1 MAYDSPETL
10 TASKITNFT
19 CPLRYKYLYVDGL
32 RDESDPARRGST
44 IHTAN
49 EFYVAALVEAGMA
62 SDPELAAEALH
73 RAFVAERTPA
83 HLVPECEDLW
93 AGWVE
98 LFELDLGA
106 FLEAEKRR
114 TDSGFSFKPD
124 MVFARPDGLHI
135 DDLKSH
141 YQGMT
146 EAAAKKDLQARFYAY
161 LASRRWPGFDR
172 YTFTFRFIRL
182 RQAVTA
188 TFEPAE
194 LDAVGRQ
201 LTAHAES
208 IADAHKT
215 GNWPAAPGD
224 ACRFCTFKCPILDDA
239 RLETRLVTAEDALR
253 TAGEVLVL
261 SKAVATKKAAL
272 SGYCGLHGPV
282 VVGET
287 QEFAHR
293 PTQTKSYPAPEV
305 LDTLRSKECDTSKLA
320 FGSTALKPYQ
330 AKKWAHVWALLEP
343 LVRVKPGT
351 RFGVKKLGAVG
362 EEPEE
367 GES

>member
-62 SDPELAAEALH
+62 SDPELAADALH

-93 AGWVE
+93 AGWIE
-98 LFELDLGA
+98 RFELDLGA

-114 TDSGFSFKPD
+114 VDSGFSFKPD
-124 MVFARPDGLHI
+124 MVFARPSSLDI
-135 DDLKSH
+135 EDLKTH

-161 LASRRWPGFDR
+161 LASRQWPGFER

-182 RQAVTA
+182 RQSVTA

-194 LDAVGRQ
+194 LDAVEMQ
-201 LTAHAES
+201 LAAHAES
-208 IADAHKT
+208 ISAAHKT
-215 GNWPAAPGD
+215 GEWPAAPGD
-224 ACRFCTFKCPILDDA
+224 ACQYCSFRCPVVDDPDR
-239 RLETRLVTAEDALR
+239 RLETRLVTHEDALR
-253 TAGEVLVL
+253 AAGEIL
-261 SKAVATKKAAL
+261 AL
-272 SGYCGLHGPV
+272 SRAAAVKKVALAGYCASHGPV
-282 VVGET
+282 VVGT

-293 PTQTKSYPAPEV
+293 PMQTKSYPASAV
-305 LDTLRSKECDTSKLA
+305 LDTLRLKECDTSKLV

-330 AKKWAHVWALLEP
+330 AKKWAHVWALLSP
-343 LVRVKPGT
+343 LVRVRELT
-351 RFGVKKLGAVG
+351 MFSVKKVG
-362 EEPEE
+362 VTGDAPEE
-367 GES
+367 E